1 MQRILSLNAEDFKLG
16 GRGHTEL
23 REGAGAFGPRPVSL
37 KIECA
42 KPLLGLAGQLL
53 YVY

>member
-1 MQRILSLNAEDFKLG
+1 LADAD
-16 GRGHTEL
+16 TEL